1 MRRPVVHVR
10 PAGVCPHDTSYGAG
24 AKVAATRAACPRRG
38 FSLFLRKETLDF
50 VPLRLESRIIFLH
63 DLDAMATEFSP
74 DFSIYLASSTYIDSE
89 HPAVRAKAAELA
101 AGAVGDAAIA
111 ARCFSFVRDEIAHS
125 WDYRRNPVTC
135 RASDVL
141 QHGTGYCY
149 AKSHLLAALLRA
161 NGIPAGLCYQR
172 LAVGEVGPPFCLHGL
187 NAVYLQEFG
196 WYRIDA
202 RGNKPGVAAAFAP
215 PQEQLAF
222 PVLAPEERDLP
233 EIWAEPLPQVIASLT
248 GHATVQDVAA
258 HLPDIELLPLQK

>member
-1 MRRPVVHVR
+1 MR
-10 PAGVCPHDTSYGAG
+10 A
-24 AKVAATRAACPRRG
+24 RAA
-38 FSLFLRKETLDF
+38 
-50 VPLRLESRIIFLH
+50 
-63 DLDAMATEFSP
+63 A
-74 DFSIYLASSTYIDSE
+74 
-89 HPAVRAKAAELA
+89 LA

-111 ARCFSFVRDEIAHS
+111 ARCFAFVRDEIAHS
-125 WDYRRNPVTC
+125 WDYQRNPVTC

-187 NAVYLQEFG
+187 NAVYLQAFG

-202 RGNKPGVAAAFAP
+202 RGNKPGVAAVFTP

-233 EIWAEPLPQVIASLT
+233 EIWPAPLPQVVASLT
-248 GHATVQDVAA
+248 VYATVQDVAA